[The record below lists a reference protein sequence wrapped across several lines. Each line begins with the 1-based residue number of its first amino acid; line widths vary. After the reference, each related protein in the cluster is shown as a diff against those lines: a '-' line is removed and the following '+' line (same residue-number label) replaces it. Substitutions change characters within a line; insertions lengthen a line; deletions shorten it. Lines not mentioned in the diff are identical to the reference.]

1 MFSFN
6 SKLSTILIFWHAKYG
21 YILWK
26 LCLYR
31 NENKSSQKVTQSVS
45 DDDDNSSSVSDID
58 DVQEPVLLQCHKSV
72 PLKIISKAQDVTN
85 NTPKMENYFSLKD
98 AELTVPQSIK
108 QNKSVRN
115 DSIIKYSDRGSQI
128 HHKDI
133 FKSEKFVPTDLDI
146 LKKSPN
152 ERKKAVM
159 SRLRMMI

>member
-1 MFSFN
+1 MAIYYEN
-6 SKLSTILIFWHAKYG
+6 I
-21 YILWK
+21 
-26 LCLYR
+26 CLYR

-58 DVQEPVLLQCHKSV
+58 DVPEPVLLKCNKSV

-108 QNKSVRN
+108 QNNSVRN

-128 HHKDI
+128 NHKNI

>member
-1 MFSFN
+1 MAIYYEN
-6 SKLSTILIFWHAKYG
+6 I
-21 YILWK
+21 
-26 LCLYR
+26 CLYR

-108 QNKSVRN
+108 QNNSVRN

-128 HHKDI
+128 HHKEI